1 MTPPSSRHRKSLAL
15 ILRVFDY
22 SETSQ
27 VVHFYARELGRTHA
41 IAKGSKRRKSAFRG
55 GFDVLTLV
63 EILRIEK
70 DPGTL
75 DLLTSAETLDIY
87 PELRRDWARFSAAG
101 YAMDLL
107 DEFTPEGMPQP
118 ELFDLARGTLDA
130 LEGGGG
136 VAECVFRFEALFLDL
151 LGHFPRLDT
160 CGTCRRPLSGSDAWF
175 SVRDGGV
182 HCGRCPPRDPLR
194 LPVKRV
200 VLDGLAALRDGRPF
214 KLKIYAGFTSDLRR
228 LLDFHIKYVFD
239 REPKSARFMREA
251 VLR

>member
-1 MTPPSSRHRKSLAL
+1 MRHRKSLAL
-15 ILRVFDY
+15 TLRVIDY

-27 VVHFYARELGRTHA
+27 IVHLYARELGRMHA
-41 IAKGSKRRKSAFRG
+41 IAKGSKRKKSAFRG
-55 GFDVLTLV
+55 GFDVVSLV

-75 DLLTSAETLDIY
+75 DLLTSAETLEIY
-87 PELRRDWARFSAAG
+87 PELRRDWARFSAAA
-101 YAMDLL
+101 YILDLL

-118 ELFDLARGTLDA
+118 DLFDTARATLDA
-130 LEGGGG
+130 LETGASVG
-136 VAECVFRFEALFLDL
+136 ECVFRFEARFLDL
-151 LGHFPRLDT
+151 MGHFPRIDL
-160 CGTCRRPLSGSDAWF
+160 CGTCRRPLFGSDAWF

-194 LPVKRV
+194 MSVKRI
-200 VLDGLAALRDGRPF
+200 VLDGLGALRDGRSF
-214 KLKIYAGFTSDLRR
+214 NFKIYSGFSSDLRR
-228 LLDFHIKYVFD
+228 ILDMHVRCVFD

>member
-1 MTPPSSRHRKSLAL
+1 MLTTRHRKTLAL
-15 ILRVFDY
+15 VLRVIDY

-27 VVHFYARELGRTHA
+27 VVHLYARELGRVHA
-41 IAKGSKRRKSAFRG
+41 IAKGSKRKKSAFRG
-55 GFDVLTLV
+55 GFDVATLV

-70 DPGTL
+70 EPGTL
-75 DLLTSAETLDIY
+75 DLLTSAETLEVY
-87 PELRRDWARFSAAG
+87 PELRRDWGRFSAAA
-101 YAMDLL
+101 YVLDLL
-107 DEFTPEGMPQP
+107 DEFTPEGMAQP
-118 ELFDLARGTLDA
+118 DLFDGARATLDA
-130 LEGGGG
+130 LDAGAAVTES
-136 VAECVFRFEALFLDL
+136 VFRFEAGFLDL
-151 LGHFPRLDT
+151 LGHFPRLDA

-182 HCGRCPPRDPLR
+182 HCGKCPPRDPLR

-200 VLDGLAALRDGRPF
+200 VLDGLAALRQGRPF
-214 KLKIYAGFTSDLRR
+214 NLKIYAGFASDLRR